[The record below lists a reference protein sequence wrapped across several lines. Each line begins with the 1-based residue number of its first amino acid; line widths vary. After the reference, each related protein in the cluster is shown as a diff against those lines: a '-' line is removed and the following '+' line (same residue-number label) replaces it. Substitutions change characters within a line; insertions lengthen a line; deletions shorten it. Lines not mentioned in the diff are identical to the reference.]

1 MAFELNRESAARLLE
16 HFEGRREDMLAL
28 TRALVEVESPSGDLE
43 GSKAVVDLLARA
55 AGEVEGVTRVERM
68 PAPEGYGEHLRLRAF
83 DGEGAGTGRTLL
95 ILGHT
100 DTVHPR
106 GSLAERPWREADG
119 KIFAPGVFDMKASC
133 AVALEALRARAVL
146 GDGPRRPVVVLLTCD
161 EETGSASG
169 RALVEEEARRAEF
182 VLVLEPPAPDGSVK
196 TERKG
201 TGLFSLRAEGR
212 AAHAGLDP
220 EKGVSAV
227 LEIARQIERLHSLGD
242 AALGTT
248 VNVGVVC
255 GGTRSNVIPA
265 EARAE
270 VDVRFGT
277 LAEARRIEREIR
289 SSVPF
294 DTRAKISV
302 TGGIN
307 RPPLERTA
315 SVAALYERA
324 RGIAS
329 LLDFELGEA
338 SVGGASDG
346 NFAAAC
352 GAAVL
357 DGLGV
362 EGDGAHAAHEH
373 IKAESIVRRGAL
385 LAALVA
391 SL

>member
-1 MAFELNRESAARLLE
+1 MPFELNRQSAARLLE
-16 HFEGRREDMLAL
+16 HFEGRRGDILAL
-28 TRALVEVESPSGDLE
+28 TRALVEAESPSGDLE
-43 GSKAVVDLLARA
+43 GSREVVDLLARA
-55 AGEVEGVTRVERM
+55 AKEIAGVARVERM
-68 PAPEGYGEHLRLRAF
+68 AAPDSYGEHLRVSAF
-83 DGEGAGTGRTLL
+83 GGGESAERSLL

-100 DTVHPR
+100 DTVHAR
-106 GSLAERPWREADG
+106 GSLAERPWREAEG

-133 AVALEALRARAVL
+133 AVALEALRACASL
-146 GDGPRRPVVVLLTCD
+146 EAGPRRPVVLLLTCD

-182 VLVLEPPAPDGSVK
+182 VLVLEPPAPDGSAK
-196 TERKG
+196 TKRKG

-242 AALGTT
+242 AELGTT

-255 GGTRSNVIPA
+255 GGTRSNVVAA

-270 VDVRFGT
+270 IDVRFGT
-277 LAEARRIEREIR
+277 LAEARRLEREIR

-294 DTRAKISV
+294 DTRARLSV

-307 RPPLERTA
+307 RPPLERTPP
-315 SVAALYERA
+315 VIALYERA
-324 RGIAS
+324 RDAAS
-329 LLDFELGEA
+329 LLGFELGEA

-362 EGDGAHAAHEH
+362 EGDGAHATHEH
-373 IKAESIVRRGAL
+373 IRAESVARRGAL